1 MLIEL
6 KSYPKV
12 IDVFRAELVGCNDD
26 QLELSW
32 TYEMSDLVMAIRNA
46 IMPKREGEPSEPS
59 IHRIVNDFL
68 DELRYYSTAQEDNEI
83 RSALIEYL
91 NKM

>member
-46 IMPKREGEPSEPS
+46 IMPKREGKPNEPS

-83 RSALIEYL
+83 RNALIGYL